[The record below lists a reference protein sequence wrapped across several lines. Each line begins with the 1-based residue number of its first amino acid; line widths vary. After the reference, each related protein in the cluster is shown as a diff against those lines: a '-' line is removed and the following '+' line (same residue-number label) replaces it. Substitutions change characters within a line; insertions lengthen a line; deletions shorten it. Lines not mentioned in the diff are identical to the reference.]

1 MNIGTVDSYCVLRS
15 GVDQSKYRVVS
26 CVLVCFIQVIEEVIA
41 KEAILDIV
49 SVLINSV
56 IKLRNHMSV
65 VVRFFSIDLY

>member
-1 MNIGTVDSYCVLRS
+1 MNIGTIDSNCILRS
-15 GVDQSKYRVVS
+15 GVDQSKYRVVY
-26 CVLVCFIQVIEEVIA
+26 CILVCFIHVIEEVIA

-65 VVRFFSIDLY
+65 VVGLFSIDLY